1 MWGSLC
7 IISVLFA
14 YFLVPE
20 TKGLSLE
27 QVDRML
33 EEVTPRKSRSW
44 APHSTFAS
52 EMGLVEKGLTL
63 AGTGE
68 KGHSSTDETE
78 VETQHVAPNKD
89 LV

>member
-33 EEVTPRKSRSW
+33 EEVSPRHSRKW
-44 APHSTFAS
+44 VPHSTFAA
-52 EMGLVEKGLTL
+52 EMGLVEKGVPLQ
-63 AGTGE
+63 GTAELGD
-68 KGHSSTDETE
+68 SAQETE
-78 VETQHVAPNKD
+78 QENQTLPTSKEIV
-89 LV
+89 

>member
-27 QVDRML
+27 QVDRMM
-33 EEVTPRKSRSW
+33 EEVTPRQSRGW
-44 APHSTFAS
+44 VPHSTFAA
-52 EMGLVEKGLTL
+52 EMGFAKQNSVHGGTPVEGDVEKVVPT
-63 AGTGE
+63 TNR
-68 KGHSSTDETE
+68 E
-78 VETQHVAPNKD
+78 VV
-89 LV
+89 